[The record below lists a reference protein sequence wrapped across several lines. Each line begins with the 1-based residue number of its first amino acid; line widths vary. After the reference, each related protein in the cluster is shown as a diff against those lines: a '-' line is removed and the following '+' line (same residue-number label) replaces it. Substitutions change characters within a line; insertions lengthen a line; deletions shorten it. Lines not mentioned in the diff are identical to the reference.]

1 MPDIDSC
8 LQPCRLDPCVIL
20 QADRGRCLKRLYW
33 EGAAYNASVR
43 TQSKN
48 PIGGIMTARE
58 ALEMVMDALYDDR
71 TAIEKGLV
79 AARVMNLDDA
89 KKMTDVMNELPN
101 LDGHQTPE
109 E

>member
-1 MPDIDSC
+1 
-8 LQPCRLDPCVIL
+8 
-20 QADRGRCLKRLYW
+20 
-33 EGAAYNASVR
+33 
-43 TQSKN
+43 
-48 PIGGIMTARE
+48 MTARE

-109 E
+109 EFKAERVAFMQGELEHNGDMHTLVRKILAEVDK